1 MAETARVDL
10 DCEGCGISIEIE
22 QNWTAGG
29 VNDRAGVVLKCDACG
44 HVFEYHVGR
53 DVNDPCVVRG
63 AKILARYDD
72 DIGEKAA
79 ILKAYGLA

>member
-29 VNDRAGVVLKCDACG
+29 VNDRGGFVLKCDACG
-44 HVFEYHVGR
+44 HVFEYEFGR
-53 DVNDPCVVRG
+53 DVNDSCVVRG

>member
-22 QNWTAGG
+22 QSWIAGD
-29 VNDRAGVVLKCDACG
+29 VNDRGGFVLKCDACG
-44 HVFEYHVGR
+44 HVFEYHGGGN
-53 DVNDPCVVRG
+53 VNESCVVRG

-72 DIGEKAA
+72 DIGGKAA
-79 ILKAYGLA
+79 ILKAHGLA